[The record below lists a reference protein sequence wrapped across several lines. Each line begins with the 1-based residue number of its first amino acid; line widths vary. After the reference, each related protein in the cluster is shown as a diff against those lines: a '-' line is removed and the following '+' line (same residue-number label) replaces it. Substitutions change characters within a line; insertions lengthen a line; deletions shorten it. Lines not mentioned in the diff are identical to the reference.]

1 MELSDAIKRLSALAQ
16 DNRLQVF
23 TLLVKAGPEGMA
35 AGDIARAVG
44 ILPTTLSTHLL
55 VLSNAGLVRARRH
68 GRSLF
73 YSVYYPAMRELL
85 EFLTE
90 DCCGGHPEM
99 CAASSESEG
108 NCKATCG
115 EPNEAPAPAYRGR

>member
-108 NCKATCG
+108 SCKATCG